1 MPLRVQASKLRQCLQ
16 ISNISQTSFSLCENP
31 FRSSIG
37 TKVEVVILIML
48 LLLLQLQ
55 LLLLQLQLQLLL
67 LPLLLLQ
74 LQLLLLQLQLLL
86 LPLLPLLPLLL
97 LHYYYR
103 YIDRYMYMYISLFMH
118 LPNIKTCQVKTFK
131 LRHAKHYQTLV
142 FPFNLTDRIF
152 KSYPAHLL
160 CRSFT

>member
-48 LLLLQLQ
+48 LLLQLQQLLLQLQ
-55 LLLLQLQLQLLL
+55 LLLL
-67 LPLLLLQ
+67 LPLLLLLQ

-86 LPLLPLLPLLL
+86 LLPLLPLL

>member
-48 LLLLQLQ
+48 LLLQLQQLLLQLQLLLLLPLLLLQLQ

-67 LPLLLLQ
+67 LPLL
-74 LQLLLLQLQLLL
+74 
-86 LPLLPLLPLLL
+86 PLL